1 MRKIDVILLALLA
14 VTLSGCRLRRPDD
27 VLSPKKMEQFLY
39 DFHMAQAI
47 SQELPRDEKYTTA
60 AYVEWAYRHNGI
72 TREQFETS
80 LVWYTRYPK
89 EFTRIY
95 KRLSN
100 RIDDEYKAL
109 SRSLAQIEKKSVS
122 IESGD
127 SVDLW
132 YMDRTSL
139 LNTSAYMNKLTYKIS
154 SDTTFHPG
162 DTLRLSLQGTFVS
175 VDTVVPAYAYIS
187 LSAYYADSI
196 STADTVLN
204 ENGRI
209 ELSINLDKEKKFTS
223 ISGSVSYLDST
234 DNRNSLLILSG
245 MELMRYHVR
254 QAADTVSLRDS
265 TATAAEL

>member
-1 MRKIDVILLALLA
+1 
-14 VTLSGCRLRRPDD
+14 
-27 VLSPKKMEQFLY
+27 
-39 DFHMAQAI
+39 
-47 SQELPRDEKYTTA
+47 
-60 AYVEWAYRHNGI
+60 
-72 TREQFETS
+72 
-80 LVWYTRYPK
+80 
-89 EFTRIY
+89 
-95 KRLSN
+95 
-100 RIDDEYKAL
+100 
-109 SRSLAQIEKKSVS
+109 
-122 IESGD
+122 
-127 SVDLW
+127 
-132 YMDRTSL
+132 MDRTSL

-175 VDTVVPAYAYIS
+175 VDTVVPSYAYIS

-196 STADTVLN
+196 STADTILN

-223 ISGSVSYLDST
+223 ISGSVNYLDST

-254 QAADTVSLRDS
+254 LAADTVSLRDS